1 MKSKD
6 WHENGRES
14 VKNNRYFVR
23 WLLGLF
29 ILRLLLK
36 YAKGELLIMENKGK
50 KVWVKPQMT
59 VKSISEKPEYRKAYE
74 EVNGKK

>member
-14 VKNNRYFVR
+14 VKNRRYSVR
-23 WLLGLF
+23 WLWGLV

-36 YAKGELLIMENKGK
+36 YVKGELLIMENKGK

>member
-6 WHENGRES
+6 WHENGKEP
-14 VKNNRYFVR
+14 VKNSRYSVR
-23 WLLGLF
+23 WLLGLV

-36 YAKGELLIMENKGK
+36 YAKGALLIMENKGK

-59 VKSISEKPEYRKAYE
+59 VKSISENPEYRKAYE

>member
-6 WHENGRES
+6 LHENGRES
-14 VKNNRYFVR
+14 VKNSRYSVR
-23 WLLGLF
+23 WLLGLV

-36 YAKGELLIMENKGK
+36 YAKGELSIMENKGK

-59 VKSISEKPEYRKAYE
+59 VKSISEKHEYRKAYE

>member
-6 WHENGRES
+6 WHENGRET
-14 VKNNRYFVR
+14 VKNSRYSVR
-23 WLLGLF
+23 WLLWLV

-74 EVNGKK
+74 EVSGKK

>member
-14 VKNNRYFVR
+14 VKNSRYSVR
-23 WLLGLF
+23 WLLGLVV
-29 ILRLLLK
+29 LRLLLK

>member
-6 WHENGRES
+6 WHENGKEP
-14 VKNNRYFVR
+14 VKNSRYSVR
-23 WLLGLF
+23 WLLGLVT
-29 ILRLLLK
+29 LRLLMK

-50 KVWVKPQMT
+50 KAWVKPQAT
-59 VKSISEKPEYRKAYE
+59 IKSISEKPEYRKAYE

>member
-6 WHENGRES
+6 WHESGRES
-14 VKNNRYFVR
+14 VKNSRYSVR
-23 WLLGLF
+23 WLLGLV

-59 VKSISEKPEYRKAYE
+59 FKSISEKPEYRKAYK